1 MAEQVTAKELRKAIF
16 ESEDIPEELVAV
28 PEWGDVKILVRGM
41 NGKQR
46 ARFLRRA
53 TDPATGQVSWENF
66 YPELVIAT
74 AHHPEDKSPIFE
86 DADRDTLNQKSGIA
100 LNRVA
105 EVAQRLSGLGGDDVE
120 DAKKG

>member
-16 ESEDIPEELVAV
+16 ESEDIPEEVVAV
-28 PEWGDVKILVRGM
+28 PEWNTKILVRGM

-46 ARFLRRA
+46 ARFLRRS
-53 TDPATGQVSWENF
+53 TDPASGQVSWESF

-74 AHHPEDKSPIFE
+74 AHDPDSGDQIFE
-86 DADRDTLNQKSGIA
+86 EADRDTLNQKSGIA

-105 EVAQRLSGLGGDDVE
+105 EIAQRLSGLGGDDVE
-120 DAKKG
+120 EAKKD